1 MQHPTPFVIRVP
13 TDWLAQHQPL
23 SALAQHLITAY
34 SNATKVED
42 TTLQS
47 MGAALWQA
55 LALGETLDQAKQAA
69 GQATLPI
76 IIESSDAAVLDLP
89 WETLYHPRFGFLG
102 RASGFSL
109 SRHNPATQTHLPDLH
124 AEPLKIL
131 LFTALPDNLEETERL
146 DVEAEQVA
154 IQQAIMDDERAGKV
168 LLEMPEDG
176 RLATLQQALQQ
187 FQPHVVYLSAHGNFY
202 HDLAKHQ
209 AYGSLWLED
218 DDGNGVAVTEAELAA
233 CFQDTQVQ
241 LLILAACKSAKQ
253 HPPYP
258 ANGLSNALSRHGI
271 PHVIGMRESVIDA
284 AATQFAT
291 QLLQALVK
299 PQTVDIAVQQA
310 RAAIG
315 HGHHT
320 GVYRDVQ
327 YPPRTA
333 ISAGQ
338 WCLPQLLSH
347 DVQRGLVHW
356 QFTPQPK
363 QREAWQQQLGEI
375 SLPERFIGR
384 RRELR
389 QWQNRLRSPQHNTLL
404 ITGAGGMGKTALAG
418 KLLKAL
424 QDDGYH
430 VFALSLR
437 PEHNWQS
444 VQLDMELALA
454 DNETLYKKYQ
464 LIQSK
469 GLSVAQQAQYT
480 LQFLQERY
488 QHKLALLF
496 DNLESVQ
503 QTQTPHALTD
513 ETLQHWLT
521 AAKRL
526 SANGLK
532 LLVTS
537 RWRLPDWAEHE
548 HYALGKPV
556 FGDYVALVRLQQL
569 PLTGERL
576 VRAYQTLGGNFRA
589 LTFFASAAE
598 HMKLAEEQAFLT
610 ALTQAETAAQTDMAL
625 AKVVEQRSP
634 AALAL
639 LHRLLAYQTAVPMD
653 GVEAV
658 WEVELPLTP
667 NPSPPRG
674 EGQEEQGGVSLLLEE
689 LLAVSL
695 VEQYSVQGE
704 QTTYQLAALV
714 RSWLL
719 ANGAPPPCQALLQ
732 AAAEFL
738 HWQLENGLNTAWE
751 HRLATHAALVAAEL
765 SEPAQRLVLEWIV
778 YTLNMAGM
786 YRTLLDDWLLP
797 LAEANNPQIKADA
810 LNQIGKQYHHLGQYD
825 TALDFL
831 KQSLAIQQQ
840 IGDKSGEGTS
850 LNNISQIFKAR
861 GDYDNALDFL
871 KQSLAIRQQIGDKSG
886 EGTTLNNLAT
896 TAYARGDYDTALQ
909 YLQQSLAIQ
918 QQIGDKSGEGV
929 TLSNISQIYSARG
942 DYDSALDFLKQALA
956 IQQQIGDKQGEGTTL
971 NNISQIYTARGD
983 YDTALDFLQQSLAI
997 FQQIGDKKG
1006 EGATLNNLATN
1017 AYARGDYD
1025 SALDF
1030 LKKSLAIQ
1038 QQIGD
1043 KKGEGATLNN
1053 LATNAYTRGD
1063 YDSALDFLQQSL
1075 AIRQQIGDT
1084 AGMCNTL
1091 YNIAFIQWQNGE
1103 REEAKRSWVTV
1114 YGIAQ
1119 KIGHAQTL
1127 EALENLAEKLGLE
1140 GGLQGWER
1148 LAQQMNE

>member
-13 TDWLAQHQPL
+13 ANWLAQHQPL
-23 SALAQHLITAY
+23 IAMAQHLIEAY
-34 SNATKVED
+34 SKAVKVED

-55 LALGETLDQAKQAA
+55 LALGDTLNQAKQAA
-69 GQATLPI
+69 GQTTLPI

-89 WETLYHPRFGFLG
+89 WETLYHPRYGFLG

-109 SRHNPATQTHLPDLH
+109 SRRNPATQTHLPDLH

-131 LFTALPDNLEETERL
+131 LFTALPDNLAETERL

-176 RLATLQQALQQ
+176 RLATLRLALQQ
-187 FQPHVVYLSAHGNFY
+187 FQPHVVYLSAHGNFH

-233 CFQDTQVQ
+233 CFQNTQVQ
-241 LLILAACKSAKQ
+241 LLILSACKSAKQ
-253 HPPYP
+253 HPHYP
-258 ANGLSNALSRHGI
+258 ANGLSNTLSRHGI

-315 HGHHT
+315 HTHHT

-327 YPPRTA
+327 HPLRTA

-363 QREAWQQQLGEI
+363 QREAWQQQLGDI

-389 QWQNRLRSPQHNTLL
+389 QWQNRLRSPQHNALL

-437 PEHNWQS
+437 PEHDWQS

-469 GLSVAQQAQYT
+469 GLSVAQQAQDT

-488 QHKLALLF
+488 HNKLALLF

-503 QTQTPHALTD
+503 QTQAPHALMD
-513 ETLQHWLT
+513 ETLQHWLA

-537 RWRLPDWAEHE
+537 RWRLPDWAAHE

-589 LTFFASAAE
+589 LTFFASAAKQ
-598 HMKLAEEQAFLT
+598 MKLAEEQAFLT
-610 ALTQAETAAQTDMAL
+610 VLAQAETAAQTDMAL

-634 AALAL
+634 AALEL

-689 LLAVSL
+689 LSAVSL

-719 ANGAPPPCQALLQ
+719 ANGAPPPCRALLQ

-738 HWQLENGLNTAWE
+738 HWQLENGLNTSWE
-751 HRLATHAALVAAEL
+751 YRIATHAALVAAEL
-765 SEPAQRLVLEWIV
+765 TEPAQRLVLEWIV
-778 YTLNMAGM
+778 NTLNRAGM

-797 LAEANNPQIKADA
+797 LAKANDLQIRADA
-810 LNQIGKQYHHLGQYD
+810 LNQIGVQYFHLGQYDTALDLLQQSLAITQQIGDKSGEGSTLNNMGEISRMRGDYDNALDFLKQSLAITQQIGDKSGEGRTLNNLSQIYSARGDYD

-840 IGDKSGEGTS
+840 IGDVAGLCAT
-850 LNNISQIFKAR
+850 LFNIGHIH
-861 GDYDNALDFL
+861 
-871 KQSLAIRQQIGDKSG
+871 
-886 EGTTLNNLAT
+886 
-896 TAYARGDYDTALQ
+896 LQ
-909 YLQQSLAIQ
+909 NEEVAEAIQ
-918 QQIGDKSGEGV
+918 TWI
-929 TLSNISQIYSARG
+929 
-942 DYDSALDFLKQALA
+942 
-956 IQQQIGDKQGEGTTL
+956 
-971 NNISQIYTARGD
+971 
-983 YDTALDFLQQSLAI
+983 
-997 FQQIGDKKG
+997 
-1006 EGATLNNLATN
+1006 
-1017 AYARGDYD
+1017 
-1025 SALDF
+1025 
-1030 LKKSLAIQ
+1030 
-1038 QQIGD
+1038 
-1043 KKGEGATLNN
+1043 
-1053 LATNAYTRGD
+1053 
-1063 YDSALDFLQQSL
+1063 
-1075 AIRQQIGDT
+1075 
-1084 AGMCNTL
+1084 
-1091 YNIAFIQWQNGE
+1091 
-1103 REEAKRSWVTV
+1103 TV

-1119 KIGHAQTL
+1119 KINLANVLQ
-1127 EALENLAEKLGLE
+1127 ALEELAEGIGLE
-1140 GGLQGWER
+1140 GSLQGWER
-1148 LAQQMNE
+1148 LAQQMNAE

>member
-1 MQHPTPFVIRVP
+1 M
-13 TDWLAQHQPL
+13 
-23 SALAQHLITAY
+23 
-34 SNATKVED
+34 
-42 TTLQS
+42 
-47 MGAALWQA
+47 
-55 LALGETLDQAKQAA
+55 
-69 GQATLPI
+69 
-76 IIESSDAAVLDLP
+76 
-89 WETLYHPRFGFLG
+89 
-102 RASGFSL
+102 
-109 SRHNPATQTHLPDLH
+109 
-124 AEPLKIL
+124 
-131 LFTALPDNLEETERL
+131 
-146 DVEAEQVA
+146 
-154 IQQAIMDDERAGKV
+154 
-168 LLEMPEDG
+168 
-176 RLATLQQALQQ
+176 
-187 FQPHVVYLSAHGNFY
+187 
-202 HDLAKHQ
+202 
-209 AYGSLWLED
+209 
-218 DDGNGVAVTEAELAA
+218 
-233 CFQDTQVQ
+233 
-241 LLILAACKSAKQ
+241 
-253 HPPYP
+253 
-258 ANGLSNALSRHGI
+258 
-271 PHVIGMRESVIDA
+271 DA

-315 HGHHT
+315 HSHHT

-356 QFTPQPK
+356 QFIPQPK

-389 QWQNRLRSPQHNTLL
+389 QWQNRLRSPQHNALL

-437 PEHNWQS
+437 PEHAWQS

-503 QTQTPHALTD
+503 QMQAPHALTD
-513 ETLQHWLT
+513 ETLQHWLA

-537 RWRLPDWAEHE
+537 RWRLPDWAAHE

-589 LTFFASAAE
+589 LSFFASAAK

-610 ALTQAETAAQTDMAL
+610 ALAQAETAAQTDMAL

-658 WEVELPLTP
+658 WEVG
-667 NPSPPRG
+667 G
-674 EGQEEQGGVSLLLEE
+674 EGQEEGVAALLEE

-695 VEQYSVQGE
+695 VEQYSVQDE

-738 HWQLENGLNTAWE
+738 HWQLENGLNTSWE
-751 HRLATHAALVAAEL
+751 HILATHAALVAAEL
-765 SEPAQRLVLEWIV
+765 TEPAQRLVLKWIV
-778 YTLNMAGM
+778 GTLNLAGM

-797 LAEANNPQIKADA
+797 LAEANAPQIKANA
-810 LNQIGKQYHHLGQYD
+810 LNQIGKQCHHIGQYD
-825 TALDFL
+825 TALDFY
-831 KQSLAIQQQ
+831 KQALAIFQQIGDKQGEGATLNNLSQIYSTRGDYDTALQYLQQALAIQQQ
-840 IGDKSGEGTS
+840 IGDKSGEGTT
-850 LNNISQIFKAR
+850 LNNIALIHEAR
-861 GDYDNALDFL
+861 GDYDTALDFL
-871 KQSLAIRQQIGDKSG
+871 KQSL
-886 EGTTLNNLAT
+886 T
-896 TAYARGDYDTALQ
+896 
-909 YLQQSLAIQ
+909 
-918 QQIGDKSGEGV
+918 
-929 TLSNISQIYSARG
+929 
-942 DYDSALDFLKQALA
+942 

-971 NNISQIYTARGD
+971 NNISQIYDARGD
-983 YDTALDFLQQSLAI
+983 YDTALDL
-997 FQQIGDKKG
+997 
-1006 EGATLNNLATN
+1006 
-1017 AYARGDYD
+1017 
-1025 SALDF
+1025 
-1030 LKKSLAIQ
+1030 
-1038 QQIGD
+1038 
-1043 KKGEGATLNN
+1043 
-1053 LATNAYTRGD
+1053 
-1063 YDSALDFLQQSL
+1063 LQQSL

>member
-13 TDWLAQHQPL
+13 ANWLAQHQPL
-23 SALAQHLITAY
+23 TALAQHLITAY
-34 SNATKVED
+34 SKATKVED
-42 TTLQS
+42 TALQAI
-47 MGAALWQA
+47 GAALWQA

-69 GQATLPI
+69 GQTTLPI
-76 IIESSDAAVLDLP
+76 ILESSDAAVLDLP
-89 WETLYHPRFGFLG
+89 WETLYHPRYGFLG

-168 LLEMPEDG
+168 LLDMPEDG

-202 HDLAKHQ
+202 HDLAKSQ

-218 DDGNGVAVTEAELAA
+218 ENGKGVAVTETELAA

-241 LLILAACKSAKQ
+241 LLILSACKSAKQ
-253 HPPYP
+253 HPHYP

-315 HGHHT
+315 HSHHT

-389 QWQNRLRSPQHNTLL
+389 QWQHRLRSPQHNALL

-424 QDDGYH
+424 QNDGYH

-437 PEHNWQS
+437 PEHDWQS

-469 GLSVAQQAQYT
+469 GLSVAKQAQYT

-503 QTQTPHALTD
+503 QTQAPHALTD

-537 RWRLPDWAEHE
+537 RWRLPDWSEHE

-610 ALTQAETAAQTDMAL
+610 VLAQAETAAQTDMAL
-625 AKVVEQRSP
+625 AKVVEQRS
-634 AALAL
+634 AAEREL

-674 EGQEEQGGVSLLLEE
+674 EGQEEGVVALLEE

-719 ANGAPPPCQALLQ
+719 ANGAPKPCQALLQ

-738 HWQLENGLNTAWE
+738 HWQLENRLNTSWE

-765 SEPAQRLVLEWIV
+765 TEPAQRLVLRWIV
-778 YTLNMAGM
+778 DTLNMAGM

-797 LAEANNPQIKADA
+797 LANANNPQIKANA
-810 LNQIGKQYHHLGQYD
+810 LNQIGNQYHHLGQYDTALDFYKQSLAIQQQIGDKYGEGTTLNNMPTTAHARCDYDNALDFLKQSLAIFQEIGDKQGEGSTLNNMATTAHARGDYD

-840 IGDKSGEGTS
+840 IGDKKTEGAT
-850 LNNISQIFKAR
+850 LNNISQIYDAR
-861 GDYDNALDFL
+861 GDYDSALDFL
-871 KQSLAIRQQIGDKSG
+871 KQSLAIKQQIGDKKG
-886 EGTTLNNLAT
+886 EGTTLNNMAA
-896 TAYARGDYDTALQ
+896 TAYARGDYDSALD
-909 YLQQSLAIQ
+909 LLKQSLAIQ
-918 QQIGDKSGEGV
+918 QQIGDKLGEGV

-942 DYDSALDFLKQALA
+942 DYDSALDFL
-956 IQQQIGDKQGEGTTL
+956 QQ
-971 NNISQIYTARGD
+971 
-983 YDTALDFLQQSLAI
+983 
-997 FQQIGDKKG
+997 
-1006 EGATLNNLATN
+1006 
-1017 AYARGDYD
+1017 
-1025 SALDF
+1025 
-1030 LKKSLAIQ
+1030 SLAIQ

-1043 KKGEGATLNN
+1043 KKGEGTTLNN
-1053 LATNAYTRGD
+1053 IAGIYRARGD
-1063 YDSALDFLQQSL
+1063 YDTALDFLKQSL
-1075 AIRQQIGDT
+1075 AIRQQIGDV
-1084 AGMCNTL
+1084 AGMCATL
-1091 YNIAFIQWQNGE
+1091 FNIGHIHSQNGE
-1103 REEAKRSWVTV
+1103 REEAKRSWVKV
-1114 YGIAQ
+1114 YSIAKQ
-1119 KIGHAQTL
+1119 INLAQAL
-1127 EALENLAEKLGLE
+1127 QALENLAEQLGLE